1 MESSQSITLISRSAQ
16 MFKAQEDALCADDYL
31 GGHGAVSRDAELVS
45 SPTRDVDAALPILD
59 ADFPIGTFFEGAA
72 IRALRSRE
80 SPCA

>member
-16 MFKAQEDALCADDYL
+16 LFGARQDALCADEYL

-59 ADFPIGTFFEGAA
+59 ADFALGAVFDGTAS
-72 IRALRSRE
+72 RALRSR
-80 SPCA
+80 